1 MTDMDL
7 LDFMVRQYQT
17 QGKMAQSLKLSEGAI
32 SKWRSRGELP
42 KAWKMYFMAQF
53 EKMGA
58 TEIAGTDLIRV
69 YFDNPL
75 SNFAKLAQSN
85 KVNDAFNAFERYRS
99 KGAQNV

>member
-42 KAWKMYFMAQF
+42 KAWRMYFMAQF
-53 EKMGA
+53 
-58 TEIAGTDLIRV
+58 D
-69 YFDNPL
+69 
-75 SNFAKLAQSN
+75 
-85 KVNDAFNAFERYRS
+85 
-99 KGAQNV
+99 KGAQNGN